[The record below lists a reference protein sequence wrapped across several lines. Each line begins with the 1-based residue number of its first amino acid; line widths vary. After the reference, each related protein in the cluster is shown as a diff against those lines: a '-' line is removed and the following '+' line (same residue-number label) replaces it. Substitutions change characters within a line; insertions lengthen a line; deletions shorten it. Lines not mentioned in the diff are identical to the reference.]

1 MEENKKKPSTI
12 SNDKVKEQGDLDD
25 FIFAEQDNK
34 TCSEK

>member
-12 SNDKVKEQGDLDD
+12 VNNEAKEKGDLDD

-34 TCSEK
+34 KCSEK